1 MSFVP
6 ISQYDTQSLNDLCI
20 GYVESFRLVETRWDW
35 RWQIKK
41 SKWYLG
47 SRYFEEVRF
56 RTPCRRDRLYRERL
70 NKRRRK

>member
-6 ISQYDTQSLNDLCI
+6 ISQYDIQSLNDLCI
-20 GYVESFRLVETRWDW
+20 GCVESFRLVETRDDW

-47 SRYFEEVRF
+47 SRGYFDEVRS
-56 RTPCRRDRLYRERL
+56 RLPCRRDRLT
-70 NKRRRK
+70 KRGRK